1 LIRAYDTIG
10 DPSKRKSYDDYGM
23 TGDQQ
28 DQYNQYQQQAGG
40 MGGGF
45 SINNI

>member
-1 LIRAYDTIG
+1 
-10 DPSKRKSYDDYGM
+10 M

-28 DQYNQYQQQAGG
+28 DQYNQYQQQGGG

-45 SINNI
+45 SINYKVINFRPIRIWI

>member
-1 LIRAYDTIG
+1 
-10 DPSKRKSYDDYGM
+10 M

-28 DQYNQYQQQAGG
+28 DQFNQYQQQAGG

-45 SINNI
+45 SIKYKYL